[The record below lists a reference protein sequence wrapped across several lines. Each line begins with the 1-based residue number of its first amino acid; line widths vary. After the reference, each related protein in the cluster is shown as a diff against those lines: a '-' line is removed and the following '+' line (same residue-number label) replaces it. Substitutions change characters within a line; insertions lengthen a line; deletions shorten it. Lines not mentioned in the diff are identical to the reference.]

1 MKVKRSYFLRP
12 LHVEFNRNY
21 FLTFTGKIFQITR
34 QSKKAMQL
42 FFYSVFFVVYQTNK
56 RGEII

>member
-21 FLTFTGKIFQITR
+21 FLTFTGRNFQITR

-42 FFYSVFFVVYQTNK
+42 FFYSVFFMETKIKK
-56 RGEII
+56 R

>member
-12 LHVEFNRNY
+12 LHAEFNRNY

-42 FFYSVFFVVYQTNK
+42 FFYSVLFMETKK
-56 RGEII
+56 RGK